1 MKENSIAIIDL
12 GSNSIQ
18 FAIYNIENNSVH
30 TEEVKR
36 VKVAARLISYIDKQ
50 GNITR
55 EGIDLTLQILQDFQK
70 IGAENGVSRM
80 IGFATAVIRNAA
92 NQEEVLAEIQ
102 KKTAIPFSILSGY
115 EEAYFG
121 YLGIIQAIDLQDGIT
136 IDIGGGSTEIT
147 LFRNR
152 QLIEYYSFPFGAVN
166 LNEKFTKGEIVTAEQ
181 IDKLQAYLSEQLQT
195 LPWLSAAGL
204 PVIGIGGSAKNLSRI
219 HKAKDKKNSLNM
231 SIEDIDNVF
240 KELSSL
246 SVTERSVIKGLSKK
260 RKDII
265 IPAIQIISTLM
276 KMTKSPYFAYCTQ
289 SVRDGFIYD
298 LLEKTNNAS

>member
-121 YLGIIQAIDLQDGIT
+121 YLGIIQAINLQDGIT

-246 SVTERSVIKGLSKK
+246 SVTERSDIKGLSKK

>member
-1 MKENSIAIIDL
+1 MKDISIAIIDL

-18 FAIYNIENNSVH
+18 FAIYQIKNNSVN
-30 TEEVKR
+30 TEKAKR
-36 VKVAARLISYIDKQ
+36 VKVAARLISYINNQ

-55 EGIDLTLQILQDFQK
+55 EGINLTLQILKDFK
-70 IGAENGVSRM
+70 KLGEEHGVNRI

-92 NQEEVLAEIQ
+92 NKENVLAEIQ
-102 KKTAIPFSILSGY
+102 RETAIPFSILSGY

-152 QLIEYYSFPFGAVN
+152 QLVEYHSFPFGAVN
-166 LNEKFTKGEIVTAEQ
+166 LNDRFTKGEMLTPQQTER
-181 IDKLQAYLSEQLQT
+181 LQAYLSEQLQT
-195 LPWLSAAGL
+195 LPWLSKARL
-204 PVIGIGGSAKNLSRI
+204 PIIGIGGSAKNLSRI
-219 HKAKDKKNSLNM
+219 HKAKCKNNSLNL
-231 SIEDIDNVF
+231 SIDDIENVYE
-240 KELSSL
+240 ELSTL
-246 SVTERSVIKGLSKK
+246 SVTERDNIKGLSKK

-265 IPAIQIISTLM
+265 IPAVQIISNLM
-276 KMTKSPYFAYCTQ
+276 DITQSPYFLYCTQ

>member
-1 MKENSIAIIDL
+1 MKDNSIAIIDL

-18 FAIYNIENNSVH
+18 MAIYQIENNAVN
-30 TEEVKR
+30 TEEAKR

-55 EGIDLTLQILQDFQK
+55 EGIDLTLQILKDFK
-70 IGAENGVSRM
+70 KLGEENGVNRI

-92 NQEEVLAEIQ
+92 NKENVLEEIQ
-102 KKTAIPFSILSGY
+102 CETAIPFSILSGY

-152 QLIEYYSFPFGAVN
+152 QLVEYHSFPFGAVN
-166 LNEKFTKGEIVTAEQ
+166 LNDRFTKGEMQTAQQIEQLHAYLAEQ
-181 IDKLQAYLSEQLQT
+181 IQT
-195 LPWLSAAGL
+195 LPWLSKAGL

-219 HKAKDKKNSLNM
+219 QKAKCKQNSLNM
-231 SIEDIDNVF
+231 SIGDIENIYH
-240 KELSSL
+240 ELSSL
-246 SVTERSVIKGLSKK
+246 SVTERSSIKGLSKK
-260 RKDII
+260 RRDII
-265 IPAIQIISTLM
+265 IPAVQIIITLLTM
-276 KMTKSPYFAYCTQ
+276 NQSPHFQYCSQ

-298 LLEKTNNAS
+298 LLENANNAS

>member
-1 MKENSIAIIDL
+1 MKDNSIAIIDL

-18 FAIYNIENNSVH
+18 FAIYQIENNLVK
-30 TEEVKR
+30 TEEAKR
-36 VKVAARLISYIDKQ
+36 VKVAARLISYVNSQ

-55 EGIDLTLQILQDFQK
+55 EGIDFTLQILKEFK
-70 IGAENGVSRM
+70 KHGEESGVNRI

-92 NQEEVLAEIQ
+92 NKEDVLAEIQ
-102 KKTAIPFSILSGY
+102 QETGIPFSILSGY

-121 YLGIIQAIDLQDGIT
+121 FLGIIQATDLQDGIT

-152 QLIEYYSFPFGAVN
+152 QMVEYHSFPFGAVN
-166 LNEKFTKGEIVTAEQ
+166 LNDQFTKGENVTAQQTER
-181 IDKLQAYLSEQLQT
+181 LQSYLVEQLQT
-195 LPWLSAAGL
+195 LPWLSKAGL

-219 HKAKDKKNSLNM
+219 HKAKCKKNSLNM
-231 SIEDIDNVF
+231 SIQDIHHVYE
-240 KELSSL
+240 ELSSL
-246 SVTERSVIKGLSKK
+246 SVTERANIKGLSKK

-265 IPAIQIISTLM
+265 IPAVQIISILM
-276 KMTKSPYFAYCTQ
+276 EMTQSPYFLYCTQ
-289 SVRDGFIYD
+289 SVRDGFIYN

>member
-115 EEAYFG
+115 EEACFG

-276 KMTKSPYFAYCTQ
+276 NMTKSPYFAYCTQ

>member
-70 IGAENGVSRM
+70 IGAENSVSRM
-80 IGFATAVIRNAA
+80 MGFATAVIRNAA
-92 NQEEVLAEIQ
+92 NKEEVLAEIQ
-102 KKTAIPFSILSGY
+102 QKTAIPFSILSGY

-195 LPWLSAAGL
+195 LPWLPAAGL

-246 SVTERSVIKGLSKK
+246 SVTERSDIKGLSKK

-276 KMTKSPYFAYCTQ
+276 EMTKSPYFAYCTQ

>member
-70 IGAENGVSRM
+70 IGAENSVSRM
-80 IGFATAVIRNAA
+80 MGFATAVIRNAA
-92 NQEEVLAEIQ
+92 NKEEVLAEIQ
-102 KKTAIPFSILSGY
+102 QKTAIPFSILSGY

-246 SVTERSVIKGLSKK
+246 SVTERSDIKGLSKK

-276 KMTKSPYFAYCTQ
+276 EMTKSPYFAYCTQ

>member
-70 IGAENGVSRM
+70 IGAETGVSRM

-102 KKTAIPFSILSGY
+102 QKTAIPFSILSGY

-181 IDKLQAYLSEQLQT
+181 IDNLQAYLSEQLQT

-246 SVTERSVIKGLSKK
+246 SVTERSDIKGLSKK

-276 KMTKSPYFAYCTQ
+276 EMTKSPYFAYCTQ

-298 LLEKTNNAS
+298 LLEKTNNVS

>member
-1 MKENSIAIIDL
+1 MKDNSIAIIDL

-18 FAIYNIENNSVH
+18 FAIYQIENNSVN
-30 TEEVKR
+30 TEEAKR
-36 VKVAARLISYIDKQ
+36 VKVAARLISYINNQ

-55 EGIDLTLQILQDFQK
+55 EGIDLTLQILKDFK
-70 IGAENGVSRM
+70 KLGEENGVNRI

-92 NQEEVLAEIQ
+92 NKEDVLAEIQ
-102 KKTAIPFSILSGY
+102 RETAITFSILSGY

-152 QLIEYYSFPFGAVN
+152 QLVEYHSFPFGAVN
-166 LNEKFTKGEIVTAEQ
+166 LNDRFTKGEMLTAQQTERL
-181 IDKLQAYLSEQLQT
+181 KAYLAEQLQT
-195 LPWLSAAGL
+195 LPWLSKAAL

-219 HKAKDKKNSLNM
+219 HKAKNKNNSFNM
-231 SIEDIDNVF
+231 SLDDIENIYE
-240 KELSSL
+240 ELSSL
-246 SVTERSVIKGLSKK
+246 SVTERANMKGLSKK

-265 IPAIQIISTLM
+265 VPAVQIISMLM
-276 KMTKSPYFAYCTQ
+276 DTTQSPYFLYCTQ

>member
-276 KMTKSPYFAYCTQ
+276 NMTKSPYFAYCTQ